1 MSHDKQKLALELGI
15 ILELETSHLEQLLA
29 LLEREHGQILED
41 PEVLT
46 SIASEKHQQ
55 VQLLEQ
61 MTLKQ
66 NTLLQQAGFDIDQKG
81 MKNFIEWCGS
91 PNKLVQQWGT
101 LLTKITDC
109 QENNLRNG
117 ALVEL
122 SRNRLSQLADIF
134 QGEEKQTNTYDQT
147 GKNDNGQI
155 QGSVSL
161 KA

>member
-1 MSHDKQKLALELGI
+1 MHDTKQKLASDLGI
-15 ILELETSHLEQLLA
+15 ILELESDHLKRLLTLLEQ
-29 LLEREHGQILED
+29 ERSQIMED

-61 MTLKQ
+61 MTLKH
-66 NTLLQQAGFDIDQKG
+66 NDLLQKAGFNIDQNG
-81 MKNFIEWCGS
+81 MKDFIEWCGN
-91 PNKLVQQWGT
+91 PKKLVAQWDT
-101 LLTKITDC
+101 LLTSIADC

-134 QGEEKQTNTYDQT
+134 QGEEKQTSTYDQS
-147 GKNDNGQI
+147 GKNNNNSI
-155 QGSVSL
+155 PGSVSL